1 MGVHLLTGDDESILR
16 AKVHDLVG
24 ELVGDGDRS
33 LMVEEYEGDEY
44 ELRVVVDAAQTM
56 PFLTDRRIVV
66 AREIGR
72 FTADEV
78 APLLRYLESPLEST
92 ELVLVAGGGRLPKK
106 LTDGVAA
113 AGGRVIDTNPPRK
126 ASDRQGWVRARAE
139 ERGLRLDGQAASR
152 IADQLGEDVGRL
164 DGILGVLRSTYG
176 EGAKLTTSDVE
187 PFLGEGGGVPPWD
200 FTDAIDAGDTSTALD
215 LMNRMIHGGERHPL
229 QVMAILHGHYAKLAR
244 LDGAD
249 ARSDHEAAEA
259 MGIKPGFPARKA
271 LGNYRRL
278 GGGGVR
284 RAIELLAKADLDLR
298 GDTDLEPEM
307 VMEILVAR
315 LSRLGGGS
323 RVSSRR

>member
-16 AKVHDLVG
+16 AKIHDLVA
-24 ELVGDGDRS
+24 ELVGDGDRG
-33 LMVEEYEGDEY
+33 LLVEEYEGDEY
-44 ELRVVVDAAQTM
+44 ELGVVVDAAQTM

-66 AREIGR
+66 ARDVGR
-72 FTADEV
+72 FTVDEL
-78 APLLRYLESPLEST
+78 APLLRYLDSPLEST
-92 ELVLVAGGGRLPKK
+92 ELVLGGGGGRLPKRF
-106 LTDGVAA
+106 TDAIAG

-126 ASDRQGWVRARAE
+126 ATDRQAWVRAEAE
-139 ERGLRLDGQAASR
+139 QQGVRLDGGAASR
-152 IADQLGEDVGRL
+152 IAERLGEDVGRL
-164 DGILGVLRSTYG
+164 DGIIGVLRSTYG
-176 EGAKLTTSDVE
+176 DGAKLTTSDVE

-200 FTDAIDAGDTSTALD
+200 FTDAIDAGDTSKALD
-215 LMNRMIHGGERHPL
+215 LMGRMIHGGERHPL

-244 LDGAD
+244 LDGVD
-249 ARSDHEAAEA
+249 ARSDNEAAAA

-278 GGGGVR
+278 GGDGVR
-284 RAIELLAKADLDLR
+284 RAVELLATADLDLR

-315 LSRLGGGS
+315 LSRLGAG